1 MSHDATGWAIK
12 QRGLKPATKIVL
24 WQLCD
29 RFHPDNGCF
38 PSQETLSADCEM
50 SRSSLNE
57 HLDALESAGLI
68 RREQRRDG
76 PTHRQKST
84 LYRFA
89 FEGGFDVA
97 KAAENKES
105 PCPESGHGAVSGIE
119 PKPCPEND
127 ESRVQ
132 NPDTNL
138 VREPVKEPVERE
150 AREDDPKKVEQ
161 AFWRMVRVWP
171 GQKGLPTAHALK
183 MFAALSPE
191 DRAEAERK
199 FPHWLALLKAQGKDH
214 VNAPKTY
221 FGERLWVDVPEP
233 AEARPTAVA
242 APAFGPVWGAVRM
255 RELFKAP
262 APAPTPSGFMAT
274 LLAQDDAKG
283 RQARLTRQAAHGW
296 PVVNRMH
303 DGAES
308 RKGITVAPELEALA
322 ALMEPVKVGSDLY
335 QRWLAEHEKRGWP
348 WLPDPGQMPVVY
360 FPAGGPEALEQ
371 FEHAVRGN
379 HDALKAAE

>member
-38 PSQETLSADCEM
+38 PSQETLSSDCEM

-57 HLDALESAGLI
+57 HLDALEAAGLI

-89 FEGGFDVA
+89 FEAGFEAA
-97 KAAENKES
+97 KPAENKES
-105 PCPESGHGAVSGIE
+105 PCPESGHGAVSGKQPE
-119 PKPCPEND
+119 PCPENA
-127 ESRVQ
+127 ESRVR

-138 VREPVKEPVERE
+138 VREPVKEPERE
-150 AREDDPKKVEQ
+150 AREEDRKKVERDGW
-161 AFWRMVRVWP
+161 ALLKDWP
-171 GQKGLPTAHALK
+171 GFAGMPKEPALK
-183 MFAALSPE
+183 VWLGLDAA
-191 DRAEAERK
+191 DRAEAVRL
-199 FPHWLALLKAQGKDH
+199 FPHWLALLKAQRKTH
-214 VNAPKTY
+214 VPAPSSY
-221 FGERLWVDVPEP
+221 FLQKLWREVPEP
-233 AEARPTAVA
+233 ADEKPVA
-242 APAFGPVWGAVRM
+242 MVAPPFGPVWSAVRM
-255 RELFKAP
+255 RTLLTVPPAEAP
-262 APAPTPSGFMAT
+262 PAKGFMAA

-296 PVVNRMH
+296 PSVIRMQEQAENR
-303 DGAES
+303 
-308 RKGITVAPELEALA
+308 RGITVAPECEALA
-322 ALMEPVKVGSDLY
+322 ALMEPVTVRGDVWG
-335 QRWLAEHEKRGWP
+335 QWLAEHEKRGWP

-360 FPAGGPEALEQ
+360 FPVGGPGGLEQ
-371 FEHAVRGN
+371 FEQALRGD